1 MRTITYRGFEI
12 SIYPQDVGGVMAKV
26 RPAREPA
33 GPGLAEASTSLHSE
47 VFELKYIAA
56 RGCRDERTQFRTSRE
71 AARLAIGRCRVWINN
86 RSTLQQGINQAVDQ
100 AVHDGEVAEY
110 PGVRNERL

>member
-1 MRTITYRGFEI
+1 MRTLTYRGYEI
-12 SIYPQDVGGVMAKV
+12 VVYPENNSGVIATVKYDDGV
-26 RPAREPA
+26 LDSKTLSDQPR
-33 GPGLAEASTSLHSE
+33 GNLHSE

-56 RGCRDERTQFRTSRE
+56 KGCRDERTQFRTSRE

-100 AVHDGEVAEY
+100 AVHDGEVAE
-110 PGVRNERL
+110 